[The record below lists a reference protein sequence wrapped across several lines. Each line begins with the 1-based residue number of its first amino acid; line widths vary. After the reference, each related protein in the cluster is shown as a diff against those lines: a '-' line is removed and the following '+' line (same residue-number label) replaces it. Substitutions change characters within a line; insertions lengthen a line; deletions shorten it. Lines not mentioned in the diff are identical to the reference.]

1 VHRPRA
7 ASDILAPAMF
17 FKKVALT
24 LLMVAMA
31 WGRTAR
37 AADPAGPT
45 DSRSSEDKRPTTA
58 LAACASGDVAKG
70 IAILGELY
78 AETLN
83 PAYVFNQAR
92 CYQKNDK
99 LEQARASFSE
109 YLRLGANE
117 PPEDIQRAQAF
128 IKEID
133 AALERQRASAPAPI
147 VSATPAQPSADARA
161 HTLRITSIVLAGV
174 GVAAVATGAF
184 MSLKVKQANDDIN
197 QQFAG
202 KDYVT
207 DGAALQRQI
216 ADGERYET
224 WQWVSY
230 GVGVAA
236 LAGAVTTFVLA
247 GGLHGGP
254 ADHALVDVTPA
265 LSPDG
270 AGGVVRVRF

>member
-1 VHRPRA
+1 
-7 ASDILAPAMF
+7 
-17 FKKVALT
+17 
-24 LLMVAMA
+24 MA

-37 AADPAGPT
+37 AAEPAGPT
-45 DSRSSEDKRPTTA
+45 DARSGEDKRPTTA

-109 YLRLGANE
+109 YLRLGTNE

-128 IKEID
+128 IKENRRG
-133 AALERQRASAPAPI
+133 AG
-147 VSATPAQPSADARA
+147 TPARERAGANRLRDARPAERGRARA
-161 HTLRITSIVLAGV
+161 H
-174 GVAAVATGAF
+174 AAHHEHRPRGRRRRRRRDRR
-184 MSLKVKQANDDIN
+184 LHEPEGKQANDDIN
-197 QQFAG
+197 AQFAG